1 MHQKKC
7 DRRGQCAYGI
17 RYGDGGDL
25 KPDPTGRSDRRDAEY
40 RKEHAFLSERDR
52 GGWTG
57 GDTNRHADQRENA
70 EFYVRKRGQM
80 MGKEAKT
87 NAMRLLER
95 NKIPYEVLNYECDEF
110 IDGIHSADKIGA
122 PYDQSFKTLV
132 MEGKSGGYFV
142 FVVPIEKEV
151 DRKAAAK
158 AVGEKTVD
166 MIHVKDIT
174 KITGYVR
181 GGCSPL
187 GMKKPYPVV
196 FDASAGE
203 FEEIYVSGGRIGLTL
218 KVPLAD
224 LLKVTGGKLADII
237 MKPE

>member
-1 MHQKKC
+1 MKKEEEKTNVMRILDQKKVK
-7 DRRGQCAYGI
+7 YTPHS
-17 RYGDGGDL
+17 Y
-25 KPDPTGRSDRRDAEY
+25 DPEQAVSGVEVAAVLRQDAE
-40 RKEHAFLSERDR
+40 R
-52 GGWTG
+52 
-57 GDTNRHADQRENA
+57 
-70 EFYVRKRGQM
+70 V
-80 MGKEAKT
+80 
-87 NAMRLLER
+87 
-95 NKIPYEVLNYECDEF
+95 
-110 IDGIHSADKIGA
+110 
-122 PYDQSFKTLV
+122 FKTLV
-132 MEGKSGGYFV
+132 TTGKTGTHYV
-142 FVVPIEKEV
+142 FVIPVAEELDLK
-151 DRKAAAK
+151 KAAK

-237 MKPE
+237 MKTE

>member
-1 MHQKKC
+1 
-7 DRRGQCAYGI
+7 
-17 RYGDGGDL
+17 
-25 KPDPTGRSDRRDAEY
+25 
-40 RKEHAFLSERDR
+40 
-52 GGWTG
+52 
-57 GDTNRHADQRENA
+57 
-70 EFYVRKRGQM
+70 
-80 MGKEAKT
+80 
-87 NAMRLLER
+87 MRILDR
-95 NKIPYEVLNYECDEF
+95 NKVPYEILNYECDEF
-110 IDGIHSADKIGA
+110 IDGLHTAQATGA
-122 PYDQSFKTLV
+122 PVEQSFKTLV
-132 MEGKSGGYFV
+132 AKGKSGGYYV
-142 FVVPIEKEV
+142 FVIPIAEEV
-151 DRKAAAK
+151 DLKAAARS
-158 AVGEKTVD
+158 VGEKSVE

-237 MKPE
+237 MKTE

>member
-1 MHQKKC
+1 MPEDRK
-7 DRRGQCAYGI
+7 DRREKMA
-17 RYGDGGDL
+17 
-25 KPDPTGRSDRRDAEY
+25 
-40 RKEHAFLSERDR
+40 
-52 GGWTG
+52 
-57 GDTNRHADQRENA
+57 
-70 EFYVRKRGQM
+70 
-80 MGKEAKT
+80 KEAKT
-87 NAMRLLER
+87 NAMRMLDR
-95 NKIPYEVLNYECDEF
+95 QKVKYEAFSYECDEF

-174 KITGYVR
+174 AITGYVR

-187 GMKKPYPVV
+187 GMKKQFPTILDKSMEQ
-196 FDASAGE
+196 FDK
-203 FEEIYVSGGRIGLTL
+203 IYISGGRIGTSMALS
-218 KVPLAD
+218 PAD
-224 LLKVTGGKLADII
+224 LAAVTGAAYADITA
-237 MKPE
+237 K